1 MTFVVSLTRRP
12 FVPRGAG
19 EVPNIHEEPLSSH
32 AGAPLPE
39 GADAVVQIENTEK
52 LPPGSDGQQR
62 VRIVKV
68 FAFPSA
74 GIFLSILHM
83 NFACMQSS
91 A

>member
-1 MTFVVSLTRRP
+1 
-12 FVPRGAG
+12 
-19 EVPNIHEEPLSSH
+19 
-32 AGAPLPE
+32 
-39 GADAVVQIENTEK
+39 VVQIENTEK
-52 LPPGSDGQQR
+52 LPSGSDGQQR

-74 GIFLSILHM
+74 SIFLSILHM